1 MDSDNSDN
9 NDVILQTIK
18 TNLTRDNEFVRD
30 SMTSLTN
37 QFKRYENYSNIMMSI
52 KKEISSLSL
61 QLLQKDS
68 SESKAQVRR
77 NACCLFVRVYKK
89 TARVVEQLVI
99 CSIVVLP
106 VGVVLVVVLLVI
118 VVIKISS
125 TLQAV
130 ATLVQSTYKTHKL
143 ILSSVLT

>member
-1 MDSDNSDN
+1 M
-9 NDVILQTIK
+9 
-18 TNLTRDNEFVRD
+18 
-30 SMTSLTN
+30 
-37 QFKRYENYSNIMMSI
+37 
-52 KKEISSLSL
+52 
-61 QLLQKDS
+61 
-68 SESKAQVRR
+68 
-77 NACCLFVRVYKK
+77 YKK